1 MTIDKDFI
9 IRIKRNCKDY
19 LIICDHSSNEI
30 PKSYKNLGVSN
41 KDLES
46 HIAYDLGASD
56 LASNLSESLN
66 CSLIMANFSRLLIDP
81 NRGIDDPTLIPK
93 ISEGKIIKG
102 NLKISAS
109 SKDIERNKRINL
121 FYLPYHEKINEFIND
136 SLRRNRVPKI
146 ISIHS
151 FTPVWKGKNR
161 KIEVGILW
169 DKDNRLSNI
178 FLNSLKNV
186 KIGNNLPYSGRLK
199 NDTLYKHASSNGIPH
214 VLIEIRQDLL
224 IKNKDRL
231 HWAQKIHNVL
241 KENEKIIKSFKIKNY
256 GSNSF

>member
-1 MTIDKDFI
+1 M
-9 IRIKRNCKDY
+9 
-19 LIICDHSSNEI
+19 
-30 PKSYKNLGVSN
+30 
-41 KDLES
+41 
-46 HIAYDLGASD
+46 
-56 LASNLSESLN
+56 
-66 CSLIMANFSRLLIDP
+66 
-81 NRGIDDPTLIPK
+81 
-93 ISEGKIIKG
+93 
-102 NLKISAS
+102 
-109 SKDIERNKRINL
+109 
-121 FYLPYHEKINEFIND
+121 
-136 SLRRNRVPKI
+136 
-146 ISIHS
+146 
-151 FTPVWKGKNR
+151 
-161 KIEVGILW
+161 GILW

>member
-1 MTIDKDFI
+1 MTLDKDFI
-9 IRIKRNCKDY
+9 IKKKRDCDEY
-19 LIICDHSSNEI
+19 LVICDHSSNII
-30 PKSYKNLGVSN
+30 PISYKKLGVSSEG
-41 KDLES
+41 LES

-56 LASNLSESLN
+56 LASILSESLN
-66 CSLIMANFSRLLIDP
+66 CTLIMANFSRLLIDP

-93 ISEGKIIKG
+93 LSEGNIIKG
-102 NLKISAS
+102 NLEITAS
-109 SKDIERNKRINL
+109 SKDIERNKRINN
-121 FYLPYHEKINEFIND
+121 FYLPYHEEINKFIYD
-136 SLRRNRVPKI
+136 SIRRNKVPKI

-169 DKDNRLSNI
+169 DKDDRLANI
-178 FLNSLKNV
+178 FLNSLKNLKV
-186 KIGNNLPYSGRLK
+186 GNNLPYSGRLK
-199 NDTLYKHASSNGIPH
+199 NDTLYKHATSNGIPH

-224 IKNKDRL
+224 SKNKDRL

-241 KENEKIIKSFKIKNY
+241 KENEKIIKSFKIKYY

>member
-1 MTIDKDFI
+1 MTTDKDFI

-102 NLKISAS
+102 NLKISPS

-136 SLRRNRVPKI
+136 SIRRNRVPKI

-241 KENEKIIKSFKIKNY
+241 KENEKIIKSFKIKKY

>member
-19 LIICDHSSNEI
+19 LIICDHSSNKI

-109 SKDIERNKRINL
+109 PKDIERNKRINL
-121 FYLPYHEKINEFIND
+121 FYSPYHEKINEFIND
-136 SLRRNRVPKI
+136 SVRKNRVPKI

-151 FTPVWKGKNR
+151 FTPVWKGKKR

>member
-102 NLKISAS
+102 NLITC
-109 SKDIERNKRINL
+109 L
-121 FYLPYHEKINEFIND
+121 
-136 SLRRNRVPKI
+136 KI
-146 ISIHS
+146 I
-151 FTPVWKGKNR
+151 
-161 KIEVGILW
+161 ELIL
-169 DKDNRLSNI
+169 
-178 FLNSLKNV
+178 FM
-186 KIGNNLPYSGRLK
+186 
-199 NDTLYKHASSNGIPH
+199 
-214 VLIEIRQDLL
+214 
-224 IKNKDRL
+224 
-231 HWAQKIHNVL
+231 
-241 KENEKIIKSFKIKNY
+241 
-256 GSNSF
+256 

>member
-1 MTIDKDFI
+1 MTINKDFTI
-9 IRIKRNCKDY
+9 KIKRDCEDY
-19 LIICDHSSNEI
+19 LIICDHSSNAI
-30 PKSYKNLGVSN
+30 PLSYKNLGISN

-56 LASNLSESLN
+56 LASILSESLN
-66 CSLIMANFSRLLIDP
+66 CTLIMANFSRLLIDP

-93 ISEGKIIKG
+93 LSEGKIIDG

-109 SKDIERNKRINL
+109 SKDIERNKRINN

-136 SLRRNRVPKI
+136 SIRGNKVPKI

-169 DKDNRLSNI
+169 DKDDRLSNI
-178 FLNSLKNV
+178 FLNSLKDV

-231 HWAQKIHNVL
+231 HWAQKIYNVL
-241 KENEKIIKSFKIKNY
+241 NENKKIIKSFKIKKY

>member
-1 MTIDKDFI
+1 MTMHKDFTI
-9 IRIKRNCKDY
+9 KIKRDCEDY
-19 LIICDHSSNEI
+19 LVICDHSSNAI
-30 PKSYKNLGVSN
+30 PLSYKNLGVSN

-56 LASNLSESLN
+56 LASNLSKSLN

-109 SKDIERNKRINL
+109 LKDIERNKRINL

-136 SLRRNRVPKI
+136 SIRRNRVPKI

-151 FTPVWKGKNR
+151 FTPVWKGKKR

-178 FLNSLKNV
+178 FINSLKNV

-199 NDTLYKHASSNGIPH
+199 NDTLYKHASSRGIPH

-224 IKNKDRL
+224 IKNKDIL

-241 KENEKIIKSFKIKNY
+241 KENEKTIKSFKIKKY
-256 GSNSF
+256 GSNSY

>member
-1 MTIDKDFI
+1 MTINKDFTI
-9 IRIKRNCKDY
+9 KIKRDCEDY
-19 LIICDHSSNEI
+19 LIICDHSSNAI
-30 PKSYKNLGVSN
+30 PLSYKNLGISN

-56 LASNLSESLN
+56 LASILSESLN
-66 CSLIMANFSRLLIDP
+66 CTLIMANFSRLLIDP

-93 ISEGKIIKG
+93 LSEGKIIDG

-109 SKDIERNKRINL
+109 SKDIERNKRINN

-136 SLRRNRVPKI
+136 SIRGNKVPKI

-169 DKDNRLSNI
+169 DKDDRLSNI
-178 FLNSLKNV
+178 FLNSLKDV
-186 KIGNNLPYSGRLK
+186 KIGNNLPYNGRLK

-231 HWAQKIHNVL
+231 HWAQKIYNVL
-241 KENEKIIKSFKIKNY
+241 NENKKIIKSFKIKKY